1 MKKHYRTEN
10 DCLNCGFILQGKFC
24 YNCGQENL
32 QMKESFGH
40 MMNHAISDY
49 FHFDDQFFHTMRP
62 LFLKPGY
69 LTNQYMSGHRVAYLH
84 PVKMYIFI
92 SLVYFVLMFQTN
104 NQFTNSNNNSKVTQK
119 ELQKAIDSVSK
130 DPDIPAYIK
139 SSVIAKM
146 KSSSSTANKS
156 HEIKLTVANEP
167 VSTTDT
173 SYSEYLASQQKL
185 SKDKRNGYFVNLYF
199 KKAFSYQTEYGDRT
213 KDVILEQFEHNI
225 PKMMFLLL
233 PLCALILMVAFRDK
247 NKYYVEYLIYSLH
260 LHCFVFLFLTLIIL
274 LNLAVP
280 VAPINS
286 WIGFLSTIAIIWYI
300 YQSLKV
306 VFGRS
311 PFRTITKL
319 VGASLMYLVAFTV
332 CIVVVFFISALSV

>member
-10 DCLNCGFILQGKFC
+10 DCLNCGFILKGKFC

-40 MMNHAISDY
+40 MMSHAISDY
-49 FHFDDQFFHTMRP
+49 FHFDDQFFHTIRP

-69 LTNQYMSGHRVAYLH
+69 LTNQYMSGHRAAYLH

-92 SLVYFVLMFQTN
+92 SLVYFVLMFQTG
-104 NQFTNSNNNSKVTQK
+104 QHFVNNNDPKVTKK

-130 DPDIPAYIK
+130 DPEIPANIK
-139 SSVIAKM
+139 SLVIAKL
-146 KSSSSTANKS
+146 KNSSTATGNK
-156 HEIKLTVANEP
+156 HEIKLTVANVP
-167 VSTTDT
+167 ISTTDT
-173 SYSEYLASQQKL
+173 SYNEYLASQQKL
-185 SKDKRNGYFVNLYF
+185 PEDQRHGYFVNLYF
-199 KKAFSYQTEYGDRT
+199 KKAFSYKAEYGERVNE
-213 KDVILEQFEHNI
+213 VILEQFEHNI

-247 NKYYVEYLIYSLH
+247 SKYYVEYLIYSLH

-274 LNLAVP
+274 LNLAIP
-280 VAPINS
+280 VTSING
-286 WIGFLSTIAIIWYI
+286 WVGFLASIAIIWYI
-300 YQSLKV
+300 YRSLKV

-319 VGASLMYLVAFTV
+319 IGASLMYLVAFTF
-332 CIVVVFFISALSV
+332 CIVIVFFISALTI